1 MKLEMIEVVGLHL
14 AYDLGRGRQV
24 VAIEELSFHVHSGE
38 SLAVIGP
45 SGCGK
50 SSLLYVIAGLIPPT
64 AGAVYLDGEEVRGPR
79 RGVALVLQDLGLLP
93 WKTVWKNV
101 TLGLE
106 VDGSLDEGR
115 RAKVRQVLDELG
127 LLELRDRYPAQL
139 SGGQQQRVALA
150 RALALE
156 PQVLLMDEPLGS
168 LDALTKEIIQNTI
181 LQLWRE
187 RAERLSLILVTH
199 DIEEAVFLGQ
209 RVLVLTPRPARLKA
223 EILNPG
229 MGTVEYRASPEFY
242 EQVRRLRQLL

>member
-1 MKLEMIEVVGLHL
+1 MIEVTGLHL
-14 AYDLGRGRQV
+14 AYDLGRGERV
-24 VAIEELSFHVHSGE
+24 VAIEELSFQVGLGE

-50 SSLLYVIAGLIPPT
+50 SSLLYVIAGLIRPT

-93 WKTVWKNV
+93 WKTVWRNV

-106 VDGSLDEGR
+106 VDGPLDEAR
-115 RAKVRQVLDELG
+115 RARVRQVLDELG

-168 LDALTKEIIQNTI
+168 LDALTKEAVQNTI

-209 RVLVLTPRPARLKA
+209 RILVLTPRPARLKA
-223 EILNPG
+223 ELPNAG